1 MRFNKKNDNN
11 TRFENRLT
19 VLDTIKIDDHSR
31 LTFTKRIREIYPIK
45 VNDIII
51 VYKDN
56 MDKYNKLIFEVQRG
70 SRIIDTWVLKRN
82 LFDFKNNVNSNFKN
96 NDTNK
101 HMESHINKNPIN
113 ILLIEDEEDLLL
125 TFEEVLFREGYNVK
139 AFGDSKKA
147 LYHLIEINKNNF
159 NHYDLIIT
167 DIRMPNINGIQLYQ
181 IIKILNPDSKVLFVT
196 GLDAIEEISSLF
208 PTIQSQNIL
217 KKPFGNEHFIQ
228 KINDMI

>member
-1 MRFNKKNDNN
+1 LRYNKKDDNK
-11 TRFENRLT
+11 TRIENRLT
-19 VLDTIKIDDHSR
+19 VLDTVKIDDHSR

-51 VYKDN
+51 FYKDN
-56 MDKYNKLIFEVQRG
+56 MDKYDKLIIEVQREG
-70 SRIIDTWVLKRN
+70 RIIDNWVLKRN
-82 LFDFKNNVNSNFKN
+82 TINFKN

-101 HMESHINKNPIN
+101 YMESYIDKNPVN
-113 ILLIEDEEDLLL
+113 ILLIEDEEDLLI
-125 TFEEVLFREGYNVK
+125 TFEEVLLREGYNVK

-159 NHYDLIIT
+159 NHYNLIIT

-228 KINDMI
+228 KINDII

>member
-1 MRFNKKNDNN
+1 LRYNKKDDNK
-11 TRFENRLT
+11 TRIENRLT
-19 VLDTIKIDDHSR
+19 VLDTVKIDDHSR

-51 VYKDN
+51 FYKDN
-56 MDKYNKLIFEVQRG
+56 MDKYDKLILEVQREG
-70 SRIIDTWVLKRN
+70 RIIDNWVLKRN
-82 LFDFKNNVNSNFKN
+82 IINFKN

-101 HMESHINKNPIN
+101 YMESYIDKNPVN
-113 ILLIEDEEDLLL
+113 ILLIEDEEDLLI
-125 TFEEVLFREGYNVK
+125 TFEEVLLREGYNVK

-159 NHYDLIIT
+159 NYYNLIIT

-228 KINDMI
+228 KINDII

>member
-1 MRFNKKNDNN
+1 LRYNKKDDNK
-11 TRFENRLT
+11 TRIENRLT
-19 VLDTIKIDDHSR
+19 VLDTVKIDDHSR

-51 VYKDN
+51 FYKDN
-56 MDKYNKLIFEVQRG
+56 MDKYDKLIIEVQREG
-70 SRIIDTWVLKRN
+70 RIIDNWVLKRN
-82 LFDFKNNVNSNFKN
+82 IINFKN

-101 HMESHINKNPIN
+101 YMESYIDKNPVN
-113 ILLIEDEEDLLL
+113 ILLIEDEEDLLI
-125 TFEEVLFREGYNVK
+125 TFEEVLLREGYNVK

-159 NHYDLIIT
+159 NYYNLIIT

-228 KINDMI
+228 KINDII

>member
-1 MRFNKKNDNN
+1 LRYNKKDDNK
-11 TRFENRLT
+11 TRIENRLT
-19 VLDTIKIDDHSR
+19 VLDTVKIDDHSR

-51 VYKDN
+51 FYKDN
-56 MDKYNKLIFEVQRG
+56 MDKYDKLILEVQREG
-70 SRIIDTWVLKRN
+70 RIIDNWVLKRN
-82 LFDFKNNVNSNFKN
+82 IINFKN

-101 HMESHINKNPIN
+101 YMESYIDKNPVN
-113 ILLIEDEEDLLL
+113 ILLIEDEEDLLI
-125 TFEEVLFREGYNVK
+125 TFEEVLLREGYNVK

-159 NHYDLIIT
+159 NHYNLIIT

-228 KINDMI
+228 KINDII

>member
-1 MRFNKKNDNN
+1 LRYNKKDDNK
-11 TRFENRLT
+11 TRIENRLT
-19 VLDTIKIDDHSR
+19 VLDTVKIDDHSR

-51 VYKDN
+51 FYKDN
-56 MDKYNKLIFEVQRG
+56 MDKYDKLIIEVQREG
-70 SRIIDTWVLKRN
+70 RIIDNWVLKRN
-82 LFDFKNNVNSNFKN
+82 IINFKN

-101 HMESHINKNPIN
+101 YMESYIDKNPVN
-113 ILLIEDEEDLLL
+113 ILLIEDEEDLLI
-125 TFEEVLFREGYNVK
+125 TFEEVLLREGYNVK

-159 NHYDLIIT
+159 NHYNLIIT

-228 KINDMI
+228 KINDII

>member
-1 MRFNKKNDNN
+1 LRYNKKDDNK
-11 TRFENRLT
+11 TRIENRLT
-19 VLDTIKIDDHSR
+19 VLDTVKIDDHSR

-51 VYKDN
+51 FYKDN
-56 MDKYNKLIFEVQRG
+56 MDKYDKLILEVQREG
-70 SRIIDTWVLKRN
+70 RIIDNWVLKRN
-82 LFDFKNNVNSNFKN
+82 TINFKN

-101 HMESHINKNPIN
+101 YMESYIDKNPVN
-113 ILLIEDEEDLLL
+113 ILLIEDEEDLLI
-125 TFEEVLFREGYNVK
+125 TFEEVLLREGYNVK

-159 NHYDLIIT
+159 NHYNLIIT

-228 KINDMI
+228 KINDII